1 MIKVYAETNT
11 HAELWATFL
20 TDEMYNLCLPE
31 LQKLAYGY
39 GMFITESVEEN
50 TEDETKSE
58 EL

>member
-50 TEDETKSE
+50 TEDETK
-58 EL
+58 